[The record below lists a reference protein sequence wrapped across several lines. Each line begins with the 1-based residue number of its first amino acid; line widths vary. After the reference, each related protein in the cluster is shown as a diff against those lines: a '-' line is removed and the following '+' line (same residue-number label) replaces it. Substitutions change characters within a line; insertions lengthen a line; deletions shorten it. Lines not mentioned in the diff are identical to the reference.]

1 MSEQQIFSKCAWRL
15 IPFMTLLLLVNFI
28 DRLNV
33 GFAAL
38 TMNKDLGFSPAE
50 FGFGA
55 GLFFLS
61 YAALQV
67 PASVVLKRAGAKRT
81 VFCIIA
87 AWGIISAS
95 NAFVTSPTGFYAVR
109 FLLGA
114 AEAAFFPGML
124 FYLTYWFPRSG
135 LGRFTALFMVA
146 VPLSAVVSGPL
157 ASFFL
162 QWNGVAGLHG
172 WQWLFLVEGVPAFL
186 LSFGAL
192 KLLPDGPQDAAW
204 LTAEE
209 KQTIAARL
217 AAEEPPGQTHL
228 LSALID
234 ARLLALGV
242 ANFFFQASGYGV
254 GLWVPLIAQAMGFSN
269 FATGFIVSSSFLA
282 GVVAMIIGGHLSA
295 VRGERI
301 WHTALPWL
309 LAASGFA
316 AASVLRVEWAVLL
329 SLTVG
334 WMGFYAAYGAFFSLP
349 LSFLR
354 GTAAAAGIG
363 YFGMFGN
370 LGGFF
375 GPTLFGFLRQESGDY
390 ASGIMAAALGM
401 FLAAS
406 IVLAVGRAMAHHS
419 VSPALEMR
427 KPA

>member
-15 IPFMTLLLLVNFI
+15 IPFMTLLFLFNFI

-50 FGFGA
+50 YGLGA

-61 YAALQV
+61 YAALQI
-67 PASVVLKRAGAKRT
+67 PASVVLKRVGARRT

-87 AWGIISAS
+87 AWGIVSAS
-95 NAFVTSPTGFYAVR
+95 NAFVTGPAGFYAVR

-114 AEAAFFPGML
+114 AEAAFFPGMM
-124 FYLTYWFPRSG
+124 FYLTLWFPRG
-135 LGRFTALFMVA
+135 ELGRFTALFATA

-157 ASFFL
+157 ASILL

-172 WQWLFLVEGVPAFL
+172 WQWLFLLEGIPAFL

-192 KLLPDGPQDAAW
+192 KLLPDGPQHAPW

-209 KQTIAARL
+209 KQTIATRL
-217 AAEEPPGQTHL
+217 AAEEPPGPTHL
-228 LSALID
+228 LSALLD

-242 ANFFFQASGYGV
+242 ANFFFQASVYGV
-254 GLWVPLIAQAMGFSN
+254 GLWLPLIAQAMGFSV

-282 GVVAMIIGGHLSA
+282 GAVAMVIGGHLSA
-295 VRGERI
+295 VRRERI

-309 LAASGFA
+309 LSAAGFA
-316 AASVLRVEWAVLL
+316 AASVLRVESVVLVMLAV
-329 SLTVG
+329 
-334 WMGFYAAYGAFFSLP
+334 GFTGNYASYGAFFSLP
-349 LSFLR
+349 SSFLR
-354 GTAAAAGIG
+354 GTAAAAGIAC
-363 YFGMFGN
+363 FGMMGN
-370 LGGFF
+370 VGGFF
-375 GPTLFGFLRQESGDY
+375 GPALFGYLRQASGDY
-390 ASGIMAAALGM
+390 SSGMMAAAFGM

-406 IVLAVGRAMAHHS
+406 IVLAVGRAMARPS
-419 VSPALEMR
+419 VSRAFELRES
-427 KPA
+427 A